1 MALQIFFWV
10 GILIVIYTYVGYGLV
25 LYLIILFKRKLSN
38 NDHPLFEFEELPP
51 LTLIVACYNEA
62 DILEEKIR
70 NTLELRYPEDKL
82 KIFFVTDGSTDHSGE
97 IINKYSEL
105 QLFHKEGRS
114 GKVAAVNRVMEF
126 VKTPIVAF
134 CDANTFLNKEAMHH
148 LVRHYKNPKV
158 GAIAG
163 EKKIMQNEKDHAAGS
178 GEGAYW
184 KYESLLKKWDSEL
197 YTVVGAAGELF
208 SVRTELYEHVPGNI
222 IIEDFYLSM
231 SIVKE
236 GYRVIYEPDAY
247 AMETSSASVEEEEKR
262 KVRIAAGGIQS
273 VVKLATLLNFFKY
286 GVVTFQY
293 VSHRVLR
300 WTLTPL
306 LLPLILV
313 ANILLINTH
322 PIYLIILA
330 LQLLFYFTS
339 FIGYLLRGKE
349 VKSKLMFIPY
359 YFTFMNL
366 SVYKGF
372 LRYLKGQQSVVWEQ
386 AKRAP
391 SS

>member
-1 MALQIFFWV
+1 MALQLFFWI
-10 GILIVIYTYVGYGLV
+10 GILIVFYTYIGYGLV
-25 LYLIILFKRKLSN
+25 LFIIIKLKRLFKPSN
-38 NDHPLFEFEELPP
+38 DPLYDFEDLPP

-62 DILEEKIR
+62 DILEEKIK
-70 NTLELRYPEDKL
+70 NTLALKYPENRL
-82 KIFFVTDGSTDHSGE
+82 SIFFVTDGSTDHSGD
-97 IINKYSEL
+97 IINKYEGVEL
-105 QLFHKEGRS
+105 HHKEGRS

-134 CDANTFLNKEAMHH
+134 CDANTFLNEDAMFN
-148 LVRHYKNPKV
+148 LVRHYKSAKV

-184 KYESLLKKWDSEL
+184 KYESMLKKWDSEL

-231 SIVKE
+231 SIVKD

-273 VVKLATLLNFFKY
+273 IVKLSSLLNFFKY
-286 GVVTFQY
+286 GIVTFQY
-293 VSHRVLR
+293 ISHRVLR

-306 LLPLILV
+306 LLPLILI
-313 ANILLINTH
+313 ANILLVQVN
-322 PIYLIILA
+322 PIYMILLGLQII
-330 LQLLFYFTS
+330 FYAIS

-349 VKSKLMFIPY
+349 VKSKLIFIPY
-359 YFTFMNL
+359 YFTFMNI

-372 LRYLKGQQSVVWEQ
+372 KRYMKGQQSVVWEQ

-391 SS
+391 QS